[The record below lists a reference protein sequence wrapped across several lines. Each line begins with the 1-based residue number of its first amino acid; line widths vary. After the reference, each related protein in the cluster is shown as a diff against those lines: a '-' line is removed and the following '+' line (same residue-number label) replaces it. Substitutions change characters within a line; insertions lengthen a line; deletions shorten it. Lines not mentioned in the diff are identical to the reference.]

1 MENEEPSTLQ
11 SHKHKPSGKTV
22 KQLFIGNRATQRA
35 ARPLK
40 ENGRK
45 KKKNTQQLLPRLGEG
60 VVHLQGFGSAI
71 PQPGP

>member
-11 SHKHKPSGKTV
+11 SHKHKPPGKTV
-22 KQLFIGNRATQRA
+22 KQLFTGNPATQRA

-40 ENGRK
+40 ENRRGRK
-45 KKKNTQQLLPRLGEG
+45 KPQQLLPRLGQG
-60 VVHLQGFGSAI
+60 VLHLQGLGSAI